1 MSEQGQEQFDIY
13 IDYVKDSGDASR
25 VFHAMGELIDT
36 FEQIDS
42 LLTGVISEH
51 ADAELVL
58 EDIEAASL
66 KAKLRSVII
75 GVPDEALKDGE
86 WKKVLGHFLVKAKH
100 TLCEWLDENPQ
111 ITTLD
116 QVQTLQ
122 ERLAKIAEE
131 SGARHLPIYRP
142 VDNKALLGTIA
153 ELDRAIGLLDPR
165 DKVLYESPY
174 GRVLLQHS
182 QHIHE
187 DLIKEILTK
196 EILTSD
202 DIRIVKI
209 KKPDFLGR
217 SQWVLKYAGH
227 SINASISDLT
237 WLDRFQ
243 SGATDV
249 KPGDSLRVLMH
260 EEVFYGHNNE
270 VVHLTYDVREVQE
283 VIKPRPVQQ
292 RRLTF

>member
-1 MSEQGQEQFDIY
+1 MSDQAQEQFDIY

-36 FEQIDS
+36 FEDIDN
-42 LLTGVISEH
+42 LLSGVISEH
-51 ADAELVL
+51 AGAELIL

-66 KAKLRSVII
+66 KAKLRSFIL
-75 GVPDEALKDGE
+75 GVPDESLKDGE
-86 WKKVLGHFLVKAKH
+86 WRKVLGHFLVQAKH
-100 TLCEWLDENPQ
+100 ALCEWLDENPK

-122 ERLAKIAEE
+122 DRVGKLAEE
-131 SGARHLPIYRP
+131 SGARYLPIYRP
-142 VDNKALLGTIA
+142 LDNRALLGAVA
-153 ELDRAIGLLDPR
+153 ELDRAIGLLDPQDR
-165 DKVLYESPY
+165 VHFESPY
-174 GRVLLQHS
+174 GRVLLQHA
-182 QHIHE
+182 QHVHE
-187 DLIKEILTK
+187 DLIREILTK

-209 KKPDFLGR
+209 KKPDFLAR

-227 SINASISDLT
+227 SINAPISDLN
-237 WLDRFQ
+237 WLADFQ
-243 SGATDV
+243 SGAIDV

-270 VVHLTYDVREVQE
+270 VVHVTYDVRQVLE